1 MTFHKFLVNAI
12 VFKKLFSLSLAVHYF
27 YITIRTFL
35 YKNLRLKNAQN
46 SRTCLKQTRGWGKE
60 KKLLCKYY
68 AKSWKY
74 NFVSRLILDNVRQ
87 CINIA

>member
-46 SRTCLKQTRGWGKE
+46 SRTCLKQTRGWGKG
-60 KKLLCKYY
+60 KNSYVDTMQNHGNIILFLC
-68 AKSWKY
+68 
-74 NFVSRLILDNVRQ
+74 
-87 CINIA
+87 